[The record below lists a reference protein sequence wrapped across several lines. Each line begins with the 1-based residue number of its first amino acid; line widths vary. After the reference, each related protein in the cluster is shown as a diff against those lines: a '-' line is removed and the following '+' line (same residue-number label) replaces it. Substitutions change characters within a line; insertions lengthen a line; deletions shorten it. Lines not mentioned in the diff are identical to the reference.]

1 MTGNSLF
8 YLIFSLLLVFGVLF
22 TGCSDESL
30 SAETTSPPPAPP
42 APLYEA
48 GDIIATPSSSTA
60 STLYLILNYD
70 AGTDQYT
77 KAVIAKNADGSWGH
91 RSSDWT
97 ERSPRAALEK
107 IYTVRAGHVAVS
119 IVPVITPT
127 LVAESTQSPSGKA
140 PSIENISPAS
150 AARDMVV
157 SADITGSNFQH
168 GAMVKLVRV
177 GSAPIT
183 ATGVSVTAFGI
194 SCLFSLKGKSDG
206 SYNLV
211 VVNPDGQSDS
221 LQGAFTIGAAHPV
234 IAGVYPVTAALN
246 DAVVLTISGQN
257 FRNELKVSLTKNST
271 EVVCDKPMSLDSTRI
286 SCNLDLREMRGA
298 SSGDWAVT
306 VVNIRDQQKGT
317 WMKKFVITNATSE
330 GN

>member
-8 YLIFSLLLVFGVLF
+8 FLIFSLLLGFGVLF
-22 TGCSDESL
+22 TGCSDESP
-30 SAETTSPPPAPP
+30 SAETPPPSP
-42 APLYEA
+42 ARPDPLYEA
-48 GDIIATPSSSTA
+48 GDIIATSSSSSA

-77 KAVIAKNADGSWGH
+77 RAVIEKNADGSWGH

-97 ERSPRAALEK
+97 EKSPRAALEK
-107 IYTVRAGHVAVS
+107 VYTVRAGHVAVS

-127 LVAESTQSPSGKA
+127 LLAESIQRPSGKA
-140 PSIENISPAS
+140 PSIENLSPPF
-150 AARDMVV
+150 AARDTVV
-157 SADITGSNFQH
+157 SATITGSNFQQ
-168 GAMVKLVRV
+168 GATVKLVRV
-177 GSAPIT
+177 GSSPIT
-183 ATGVSVTAFGI
+183 ATMVSATAFGI

-206 SYNLV
+206 SYSLV
-211 VVNPDGQSDS
+211 VINPDGQSDS
-221 LQGAFTIGAAHPV
+221 LQGAFTIGAANPV

-246 DAVVLTISGQN
+246 DEVVLTISGQN
-257 FRNELKVSLTKNST
+257 FRNEVKVSLTKNST
-271 EVVCDKPMSLDSTRI
+271 ELVCDKPLSLDSARI
-286 SCNLDLREMRGA
+286 SCTLDLREMRGA

-317 WMKKFVITNATSE
+317 WIKTFVITNPPPE